1 MKTILALGP
10 SETRSSIPA
19 AVGEIQGARR
29 ATEISTRAE
38 AAAGNGPQGA
48 PDPEVPEKA
57 PRRRFTAAYKL
68 RVLQEADRCSQPGE
82 IGALLRREGLYSS
95 HIATW
100 RRQREEGLLQ
110 GLAPKKRG
118 RKKKSADPSA
128 VRIAQLEK
136 DNLRLKQQ
144 LRRAEIIIDAQKKI
158 SEILGIE
165 QNLENIGADD

>member
-1 MKTILALGP
+1 MKTIHALEP
-10 SETRSSIPA
+10 SETRSSFSA
-19 AVGEIQGARR
+19 AVGEAQGARR
-29 ATEISTRAE
+29 ATGNSPTAA
-38 AAAGNGPQGA
+38 AAAGKGSEEP
-48 PDPEVPEKA
+48 PDPEVPETV
-57 PRRRFTAAYKL
+57 PRRRFTAAFKL
-68 RVLQEADRCSQPGE
+68 RILQQADGCTQPGE

-95 HIATW
+95 HLATW

-118 RKKKSADPSA
+118 RKKKAADPSA
-128 VRIAQLEK
+128 MRVAQLEK

-165 QNLENIGADD
+165 QNLENIGDDQ